1 MRTIASVAAIVCTL
15 TFAAQAQTTTSPGTG
30 STKMSQAECSS
41 SWTRLDSAKTG
52 KVSETQAKSD
62 VTNFSAADTDKDG
75 NLTQSEFMSACDKG
89 LVTASGQTGTGSRGM
104 SGDDLKTQTPST
116 APSGTTK

>member
-1 MRTIASVAAIVCTL
+1 
-15 TFAAQAQTTTSPGTG
+15 
-30 STKMSQAECSS
+30 MSQAECSS